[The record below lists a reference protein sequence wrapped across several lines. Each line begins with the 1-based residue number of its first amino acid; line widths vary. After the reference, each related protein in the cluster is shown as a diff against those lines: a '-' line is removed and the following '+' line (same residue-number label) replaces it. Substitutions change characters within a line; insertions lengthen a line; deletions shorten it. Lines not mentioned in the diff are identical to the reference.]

1 MKQSKQQQGHSRL
14 KPPSVWRG
22 LVHREGTACA
32 QGWVILKV
40 WKYLWGRER
49 VRRRLERWA
58 GADLC
63 KALSAR
69 PVR

>member
-1 MKQSKQQQGHSRL
+1 MSRSVLGETKQAAARASQT
-14 KPPSVWRG
+14 
-22 LVHREGTACA
+22 EGTACA

-58 GADLC
+58 GAELG
-63 KALSAR
+63 KALNAR

>member
-1 MKQSKQQQGHSRL
+1 M
-14 KPPSVWRG
+14 
-22 LVHREGTACA
+22 HREGTACA